1 MANILD
7 IRRRIRSVI
16 NTRQITKAMKVV
28 SAAKL
33 RRAQERALAARP
45 YAQMLTNVLKSLV
58 ARAEI
63 YDPETGEPKHPLL
76 AQREE
81 KNLLLIVVTGDK
93 GLAGAFNAN
102 ITKAATRF
110 LESKAGK
117 NVDIEAVGRKGRD
130 FLRRRYPAAKVQTK
144 SLAELVDSIE
154 AEPEEAERAGAIQIT
169 GEHVGVLGK
178 LEFAQASALAQS
190 VIARYKEEEIDA
202 VYIVFNE
209 FKSVIAQRLI
219 VEQILPIEQ
228 IGEQTVRLVEEMTEE
243 EKKKAKEAAIKA
255 GVGMRGPDH
264 EVEEVA
270 SQFGTAQVDYIY
282 EQTPEELFRA
292 LLPKY
297 VSIQIFRALMESV
310 AAEHA
315 ARMTA
320 MDSAT
325 NNATDMIDSLTLVM
339 NRARQAKITKEII
352 EIVSGAAAMGEEA
365 LSSRLLAFGFFKF
378 FRLVVLCVRVRF
390 CGNGLSNG
398 HKAKAK

>member
-1 MANILD
+1 MPNILD

-16 NTRQITKAMKVV
+16 NTRQITKAMKMV

-76 AQREE
+76 AQRPE
-81 KNLLLIVVTGDK
+81 KNILLIVVTGDK

-102 ITKAATRF
+102 ITK
-110 LESKAGK
+110 
-117 NVDIEAVGRKGRD
+117 V
-130 FLRRRYPAAKVQTK
+130 
-144 SLAELVDSIE
+144 
-154 AEPEEAERAGAIQIT
+154 
-169 GEHVGVLGK
+169 
-178 LEFAQASALAQS
+178 EFAQASALATN
-190 VIARYKEEEIDA
+190 VIARYQREEIDA
-202 VYIVFNE
+202 VYVVFNE

-228 IGEQTVRLVEEMTEE
+228 IGEQAVRLAEEPTEE
-243 EKKKAKEAAIKA
+243 EKKKAKEAAVSA
-255 GVGMRGPDH
+255 GVGMHATEG
-264 EVEEVA
+264 EGEA
-270 SQFGTAQVDYIY
+270 GTQFGTSQVDYIY
-282 EQTPEELFRA
+282 EQAPEDLFRS

-297 VSIQIFRALMESV
+297 VSIQIFRALLESV

-325 NNATDMIDSLTLVM
+325 NNANDMIDSLTLTM
-339 NRARQAKITKEII
+339 NRVRQAKITKEII
-352 EIVSGAAAMGEEA
+352 EIVSGAAAM
-365 LSSRLLAFGFFKF
+365 
-378 FRLVVLCVRVRF
+378 
-390 CGNGLSNG
+390 
-398 HKAKAK
+398 

>member
-76 AQREE
+76 AQRPE
-81 KNLLLIVVTGDK
+81 KNILLIVVTGDK

-102 ITKAATRF
+102 ITKAAARF

-117 NVDIEAVGRKGRD
+117 NVDIEAIGRKGRD
-130 FLRRRYPAAKVQTK
+130 FLRRRYPAAKVQTR
-144 SLAELVDSIE
+144 SLADLAESMETEL
-154 AEPEEAERAGAIQIT
+154 AAERSGATQIT
-169 GEHVGVLGK
+169 GEHVGILGK
-178 LEFAQASALAQS
+178 VEFAQASALAEN
-190 VIARYKEEEIDA
+190 VVTRYCREEIDA
-202 VYIVFNE
+202 VYVVFNE

-228 IGEQTVRLVEEMTEE
+228 IGAQAVRLVEEMTAE
-243 EKKKAKEAAIKA
+243 EKKKAKEAAVSA
-255 GVGMRGPDH
+255 GVGMRGPDR
-264 EVEEVA
+264 EVAEVA
-270 SQFGTAQVDYIY
+270 SQFGTSQVDYIY
-282 EQTPEELFRA
+282 EQPPEELFRA

-325 NNATDMIDSLTLVM
+325 SNATDMIDSLTLIM

-352 EIVSGAAAMGEEA
+352 EIVSGASAM
-365 LSSRLLAFGFFKF
+365 
-378 FRLVVLCVRVRF
+378 
-390 CGNGLSNG
+390 
-398 HKAKAK
+398 

>member
-1 MANILD
+1 MPNILD
-7 IRRRIRSVI
+7 IRRRIRSVV

-33 RRAQERALAARP
+33 RRAQDRALSARP

-58 ARAEI
+58 ARTEI

-76 AQREE
+76 AQRAE
-81 KNLLLIVVTGDK
+81 KTLLLIVVTGDK
-93 GLAGAFNAN
+93 GLAGAFSAN

-117 NVDIEAVGRKGRD
+117 NVDIEAIGRKGRD
-130 FLRRRYPAAKVQTK
+130 FLRRRYPAAAVQTR
-144 SLAELVDSIE
+144 SLAETEESLE
-154 AEPEEAERAGAIQIT
+154 AQPEAGERAGAIQIT

-178 LEFAQASALAQS
+178 LEFSQARSLAEN
-190 VIARYKEEEIDA
+190 VIKRYQREEIDA
-202 VYIVFNE
+202 VYVVFNE
-209 FKSVIAQRLI
+209 FKSVIAQRLV

-228 IGEQTVRLVEEMTEE
+228 IGAPAIRLSEEMTEE
-243 EKKKAKEAAIKA
+243 EKKKAREAAISA
-255 GVGMRGPDH
+255 GVGMRRSDGAGDQATS
-264 EVEEVA
+264 E
-270 SQFGTAQVDYIY
+270 FGTAQVDYIY
-282 EQTPEELFRA
+282 EQAPEDLFRA

-297 VSIQIFRALMESV
+297 VAIQVFRALLESV

-325 NNATDMIDSLTLVM
+325 SNATDMIDSLTLVM

-352 EIVSGAAAMGEEA
+352 EIVSGAAAM
-365 LSSRLLAFGFFKF
+365 
-378 FRLVVLCVRVRF
+378 
-390 CGNGLSNG
+390 
-398 HKAKAK
+398 

>member
-1 MANILD
+1 MPNILD

-16 NTRQITKAMKVV
+16 NTRQITKAMKMV

-81 KNLLLIVVTGDK
+81 KNILLIVVTGDK

-102 ITKAATRF
+102 ITKAALRF
-110 LESKAGK
+110 LDSKAGK
-117 NVDIEAVGRKGRD
+117 NLDIEAIGRKGRD
-130 FLRRRYPAAKVQTK
+130 FLRRRHPAAQVQTK
-144 SLAELVDSIE
+144 SLAELMESVE
-154 AEPEEAERAGAIQIT
+154 MEERSGERSAATQIT
-169 GEHVGVLGK
+169 GEHVGILGK
-178 LEFAQASALAQS
+178 LEFSQASALAES
-190 VIARYKEEEIDA
+190 VIRRYCREEIDS

-228 IGEQTVRLVEEMTEE
+228 IGEQAVRLAEEMTEE
-243 EKKKAKEAAIKA
+243 EKKKAKEAAVSA
-255 GVGMRGPDH
+255 GVGMHGTDGGGSGS
-264 EVEEVA
+264 E
-270 SQFGTAQVDYIY
+270 FGTSRVDYIY
-282 EQTPEELFRA
+282 EQPPAELFRA

-297 VSIQIFRALMESV
+297 VSIQIFRALLESV

-325 NNATDMIDSLTLVM
+325 SNATDMIDSLTLAM

-352 EIVSGAAAMGEEA
+352 EIVSGAAAM
-365 LSSRLLAFGFFKF
+365 
-378 FRLVVLCVRVRF
+378 
-390 CGNGLSNG
+390 
-398 HKAKAK
+398 